1 MSRWNEIGRQ
11 QKTNTSWEGPVKGA
25 FIGRQFGEKNEQWM
39 KDFFDKH
46 PVLSLQ
52 EKMAFAS
59 TQSVFDKLSVQFTEH
74 PEVLALFLT
83 TNSQLEK
90 ALAEFSASSENPV
103 SLIDFLQIYK
113 QNLNSQLDQFR
124 LNHQDEWDQ
133 LLAEVGNGFD
143 QTDSAKLF
151 TFTYGVLRL
160 AEKNRK
166 YGRIAGILLAL
177 LFAFLLSTACVA
189 PAQEVQSAAP
199 VVLVEKEPGQIKN
212 TPIVEVGPTATPT
225 TTPTDTPTPRP
236 TNTPTR
242 KPTDTPT
249 ITITSTVEIAPTVDL
264 TKTVEAETKPQ
275 VEVVST
281 TLNVRTGPGTNYT
294 EIVAVLKKGDVVDIT
309 GKAENGWWNVQLPNG
324 KKGWVSG
331 GATYTKASNTESVQ
345 LVITP
350 EPPQVAPTATARPA
364 TPATQEVVRQS
375 PTVTNNSAEPM
386 PIYNFKDGVM
396 SIIGY
401 LQPGASASVINTR
414 NSAYFLTNYQSQG
427 GFVTSTTTGFS
438 YQEGGQQVAVVVPS
452 PVPNPENTGVNSSS
466 YFSGLKNS
474 QVTYVTEINF
484 SIPTDPTDSSR
495 NAQIE
500 RRTYLSG
507 YDTITCSNPVYW
519 VGSNDA
525 GDLITLQN
533 PTVTFESGVV
543 VAVNPLDGSRFSV
556 QIRKSD
562 GSLKD
567 FTVTGSEKID
577 AISTSDTGDVA
588 CVFTGL
594 SGPRASYYAPGI
606 VAGFNP
612 ADGSVLFPYRR

>member
-1 MSRWNEIGRQ
+1 
-11 QKTNTSWEGPVKGA
+11 
-25 FIGRQFGEKNEQWM
+25 
-39 KDFFDKH
+39 
-46 PVLSLQ
+46 
-52 EKMAFAS
+52 MASF
-59 TQSVFDKLSVQFTEH
+59 
-74 PEVLALFLT
+74 
-83 TNSQLEK
+83 
-90 ALAEFSASSENPV
+90 
-103 SLIDFLQIYK
+103 
-113 QNLNSQLDQFR
+113 LNS
-124 LNHQDEWDQ
+124 E
-133 LLAEVGNGFD
+133 
-143 QTDSAKLF
+143 
-151 TFTYGVLRL
+151 
-160 AEKNRK
+160 
-166 YGRIAGILLAL
+166 RIRDKRERAALWIGAVTTAL
-177 LFAFLLSTACVA
+177 LGAACTAPPTNEAIIAAAKSKINAVTITHIPPSREEGVA
-189 PAQEVQSAAP
+189 
-199 VVLVEKEPGQIKN
+199 LVKN
-212 TPIVEVGPTATPT
+212 TPIVEKELKTPT
-225 TTPTDTPTPRP
+225 PTPTNTPTKTPTPPPTDTPTP
-236 TNTPTR
+236 

-249 ITITSTVEIAPTVDL
+249 PTETPKPTETPSRTEAIAKGSNL
-264 TKTVEAETKPQ
+264 
-275 VEVVST
+275 
-281 TLNVRTGPGTNYT
+281 RTGPGTNYDKAGT
-294 EIVAVLKKGDVVDIT
+294 LIKDQKVEIVGKNTDGSWLQVKTADGKVAWVSASLVTIT
-309 GKAENGWWNVQLPNG
+309 GGVA
-324 KKGWVSG
+324 
-331 GATYTKASNTESVQ
+331 
-345 LVITP
+345 LVEVVEAPPTP
-350 EPPQVAPTATARPA
+350 TPPKVVPTATPRPA
-364 TPATQEVVRQS
+364 AQEAVRQS